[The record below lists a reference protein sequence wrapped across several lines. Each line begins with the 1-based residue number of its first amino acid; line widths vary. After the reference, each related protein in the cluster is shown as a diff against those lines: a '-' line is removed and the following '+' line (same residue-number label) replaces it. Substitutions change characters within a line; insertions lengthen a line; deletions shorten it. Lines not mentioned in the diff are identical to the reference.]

1 MTGFDCTFLE
11 PAHSLAVPHFYM
23 GNTTMSV
30 KLYWTIYTAC
40 LVVGMSVATMMV
52 VSW

>member
-1 MTGFDCTFLE
+1 M
-11 PAHSLAVPHFYM
+11 
-23 GNTTMSV
+23 MSV

-40 LVVGMSVATMMV
+40 LVVGMGAATMMV